1 MINKKNNAVESGGA
15 ACFVK
20 ALQISKNHTNKKI
33 PGKNSSSG
41 LLILFWYI
49 ISN

>member
-20 ALQISKNHTNKKI
+20 VLHVSKNHTNYKI

-41 LLILFWYI
+41 LLILVWYI